1 MSPDEAG
8 AGAPIPEPAEAA
20 GLVAKAAS
28 AASTVQKA
36 ANVAAVAL
44 RHRELLVAAMETLRE
59 KNFLS
64 EEEEVKLLN
73 TWEQGSATAKSL
85 VQDMLERL
93 QQSNF
98 GKIIVNLKEQT
109 KLEDISPQGV
119 RGAAQPYIQAAKEE
133 AKPYLERAKQR
144 LMELKALEEPT
155 IKRLEVVSANL
166 KDASKEVVSGLRGV
180 GKEAVDEVFRRG
192 RTWWMSAETEELE
205 REFFDFVLRTLP
217 KAERG
222 LVQVL
227 IGGGILLFATGIL
240 VAAQEFGVLEQ
251 FAQYAAIFLLLFLG
265 IMLLNWGIKFAEN
278 MKSGRSEVERL
289 AGMTPAQ
296 RRIHLAHR
304 WTKRAQEEGM
314 MNPEEAKEVIDETIR
329 AAPPNERVD
338 VEGTSPAR
346 P

>member
-1 MSPDEAG
+1 MSPDDAG
-8 AGAPIPEPAEAA
+8 AGAPIPEPTEAA

-28 AASTVQKA
+28 TASTVQKA
-36 ANVAAVAL
+36 ANVAAAAL
-44 RHRELLVAAMETLRE
+44 RHKELIVAAMETLRE
-59 KNFLS
+59 HSFLS

-109 KLEDISPQGV
+109 KLEDITPAGV
-119 RGAAQPYIQAAKEE
+119 RGAAQPYIAAAKEE
-133 AKPYLERAKQR
+133 AKPYIERAKQR
-144 LMELKALEEPT
+144 LLELKALEEPT

-166 KDASKEVVSGLRGV
+166 KEASKEVVTGLRGV

-227 IGGGILLFATGIL
+227 
-240 VAAQEFGVLEQ
+240 Q

-278 MKSGRSEVERL
+278 MKTGRSEVERL
-289 AGMTPAQ
+289 ARMTPAQ
-296 RRIHLAHR
+296 RRIHLAQR
-304 WTKRAQEEGM
+304 WTMRAQEEGM
-314 MNPEEAKEVIDETIR
+314 MDPEEAKEVLQETIR

-338 VEGTSPAR
+338 VEPPPPAT